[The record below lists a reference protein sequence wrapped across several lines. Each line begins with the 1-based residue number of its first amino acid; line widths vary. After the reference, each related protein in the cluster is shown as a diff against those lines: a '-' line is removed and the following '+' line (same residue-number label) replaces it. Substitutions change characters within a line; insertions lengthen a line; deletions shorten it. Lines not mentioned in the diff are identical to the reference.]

1 MAVMKTNA
9 KPIPAQWL
17 ELIRRGDR
25 EAVIWAL
32 VLEGRGGIHA
42 RRRDRDSRRSI
53 GRKLR

>member
-1 MAVMKTNA
+1 MAAMKT
-9 KPIPAQWL
+9 KTRPIPPQWL

-42 RRRDRDSRRSI
+42 RHGDKQSRRGM

>member
-42 RRRDRDSRRSI
+42 RRRDRDSRRSM